1 MKKTITLILVL
12 VFTSAIAHGIW
23 LEVVNKGRVG
33 KETTVHIYFG
43 EINNDIREEGL
54 KHYDSDRFKGF
65 KILTK
70 AQGSTTTE
78 ALSPK
83 PSEKS
88 FGAVFTPKKAGIYQ
102 VVAIGE
108 DAPVR
113 DMSER
118 GRGISK
124 SNTYLRTIFEASERG
139 KKQEGKIDLSPMMRY
154 DIVPFPAKNG
164 FGNYDSHT
172 SFWRV
177 DERVYGTFYIDS
189 KPAVGKEIKVVS
201 PDGWAV
207 VRKTDDKGQFNF
219 TPYKKGKYQ
228 AVFQLREKKK
238 GTFQGK
244 EYDTFNIKSVTLFD
258 IK

>member
-1 MKKTITLILVL
+1 MKKIITLIFVL
-12 VFTSAIAHGIW
+12 VFTSVLAHGIW

-33 KETTVHIYFG
+33 KETAVHLYFG
-43 EINNDIREEGL
+43 EINNGIKEEGL
-54 KHYDSDRFKGF
+54 RYYEGDRFKGF
-65 KILTK
+65 KIITK

-78 ALSPK
+78 QLSPK
-83 PSEKS
+83 ATEKS

-102 VVAIGE
+102 IVAIGE

-124 SNTYLRTIFEASERG
+124 SNSYMRTIFEATERG
-139 KKQEGKIDLSPMMRY
+139 KKQEGKIDLSPMMKY

-164 FGNYDSHT
+164 FGDYDSHT
-172 SFWRV
+172 YFWRNG
-177 DERVYGTFYIDS
+177 ERVYATFYIDF

-207 VRKTDDKGQFNF
+207 IRKTNDKGEFNF
-219 TPYKKGKYQ
+219 TPYTEGKYQ
-228 AVFQLREKKK
+228 AVFQIREKKK
-238 GTFQGK
+238 GTFKGK
-244 EYDTFNIKSVTLFD
+244 EYDTFNVKSVTFFD
-258 IK
+258 VK